1 VSAWTQEPQASGPRG
16 QGPEAQENK
25 AREAPAGR
33 DPLVELAG
41 RAIEAYISD
50 GVTLKPEPIPG
61 LEPRRAGVFVSLHL
75 PDGSLRGCIGT
86 TEGYRDSIE
95 EEIVGNA
102 ISAATRD
109 PRFFPVQSSELAGL
123 DISVDVL
130 GAAEEV
136 DGPESLDP
144 KTYGVIVRTADGR
157 QALLLPD
164 LEGVDTVEQ
173 QLRIVCRKGG
183 IDYDRDHYRIYRFR
197 VERHH

>member
-1 VSAWTQEPQASGPRG
+1 VSAG
-16 QGPEAQENK
+16 AQE
-25 AREAPAGR
+25 RWEGR
-33 DPLVELAG
+33 DPLVELAR
-41 RAIEAYISD
+41 RAVEAYVRD
-50 GVTLKPEPIPG
+50 GVTFEPEPIPG

-95 EEIVGNA
+95 KEIVGNA

-109 PRFFPVQSSELAGL
+109 PRFFPVQEGELAGL

-130 GAAEEV
+130 GVAEEV
-136 DGPESLDP
+136 AGPESLDP
-144 KTYGVIVRTADGR
+144 KVHGVIVRTADGR

-173 QLRIVCRKGG
+173 QLRIACRKGG
-183 IDYDRDHYRIYRFR
+183 IDYARDRYRILRFR

>member
-1 VSAWTQEPQASGPRG
+1 MSANTKEPQ
-16 QGPEAQENK
+16 
-25 AREAPAGR
+25 

-41 RAIEAYISD
+41 RAIDAYVREGATI
-50 GVTLKPEPIPG
+50 EPVRIPG

-86 TEGYRDSIE
+86 TEGYRGSIE
-95 EEIVGNA
+95 EEIVANA

-109 PRFFPVQSSELAGL
+109 PRFFPIKEAELAGL

-130 GAAEEV
+130 GTPEEV
-136 DGPESLDP
+136 AGPEALDP
-144 KTYGVIVRTADGR
+144 KEYGVIVRTPDGR

-173 QLRIVCRKGG
+173 QLSIVCRKGG
-183 IDYDRDHYRIYRFR
+183 IDPQRDRYRIFRFR